1 MKAAENLEDG
11 DCQRNRQE
19 RPWRTRPW
27 DSRNSVFSI
36 WVSAIIGLLLFALVL
51 MWEASRL
58 VLMWEDRSKPTA
70 ERKRLVANAQ
80 PQVIRG
86 TAIVVE
92 HPFGTDRIIR
102 FPLDGHDC
110 LLGS

>member
-27 DSRNSVFSI
+27 DSRDSVFSI
-36 WVSAIIGLLLFALVL
+36 WVSAIIGLLLFA
-51 MWEASRL
+51 L

-110 LLGS
+110 LLGG